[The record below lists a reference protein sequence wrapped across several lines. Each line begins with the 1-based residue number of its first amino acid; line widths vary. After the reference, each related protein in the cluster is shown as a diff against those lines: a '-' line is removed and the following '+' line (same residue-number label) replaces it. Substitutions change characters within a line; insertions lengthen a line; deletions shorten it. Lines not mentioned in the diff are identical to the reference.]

1 VKFRIVAVGK
11 PRAQSLAAA
20 IQDYETR
27 AARYWPLEIR
37 EVREEPARA
46 ATPDVVRERE
56 GERLLAVA
64 GAGALVVACEGD
76 GEARTS
82 AELAAWMTAERER
95 ASRDVAFLIGGAFG
109 LSPAVRAAASQ
120 RLSFS
125 RFTFPHEIAR
135 LLLAEQLYRAGTIVR
150 GEPYHK

>member
-27 AARYWPLEIR
+27 AARYWPLDIR

-46 ATPDVVRERE
+46 ASPDVVRERE
-56 GERLLAVA
+56 GERLLAAA

-76 GEARTS
+76 GESRTS

>member
-1 VKFRIVAVGK
+1 MKFRIVAVGK

-46 ATPDVVRERE
+46 ASPEVVRERE
-56 GERLLAVA
+56 GERLLAAA

-109 LSPAVRAAASQ
+109 LSPAVRTAASQ

>member
-1 VKFRIVAVGK
+1 MKFRIVAVGK
-11 PRAQSLAAA
+11 PRARTLVAA

-37 EVREEPARA
+37 EVREESARGA
-46 ATPDVVRERE
+46 SPELVRERE
-56 GERLLAVA
+56 GERLLEAS
-64 GAGALVVACEGD
+64 GAGALIVACEGE
-76 GEARTS
+76 GESRTS
-82 AELAAWMTAERER
+82 AELAAWMTEERER
-95 ASRDVAFLIGGAFG
+95 ASRDVAFLIGGALG
-109 LSPAVRAAASQ
+109 LSPAVRAASSQ

-125 RFTFPHEIAR
+125 RFTFPHELAR

>member
-1 VKFRIVAVGK
+1 MKFRIVAVGK

-20 IQDYETR
+20 IQDYEMR

-37 EVREEPARA
+37 EVREEPARN
-46 ATPDVVRERE
+46 ATPELVRERE
-56 GERLLAVA
+56 GERLLAAA
-64 GAGALVVACEGD
+64 GAHALIVACEAEG
-76 GEARTS
+76 GARTS
-82 AELAAWMTAERER
+82 AELAAWMHAERER
-95 ASRDVAFLIGGAFG
+95 ALRDVAFVIGGAYG
-109 LSPAVRAAASQ
+109 LSLSVREAAAQ

-125 RFTFPHEIAR
+125 SFTFPHELAR

>member
-1 VKFRIVAVGK
+1 VKFRVVAVGK

-20 IQDYETR
+20 IQDYEAR

-37 EVREEPARA
+37 EVREEPARN
-46 ATPDVVRERE
+46 ATPELVRERE
-56 GERLLAVA
+56 GVRLLAAA
-64 GAGALVVACEGD
+64 GANALIVACEADGD
-76 GEARTS
+76 ARTS
-82 AELAAWMTAERER
+82 AELAAWMHAERER
-95 ASRDVAFLIGGAFG
+95 ALRDVAFVIGGAYG
-109 LSPAVRAAASQ
+109 LSPAVREAAAQ

-125 RFTFPHEIAR
+125 SFTFPHELAR

>member
-11 PRAQSLAAA
+11 PRAQTFAAA
-20 IQDYETR
+20 IQEYETR

-37 EVREEPARA
+37 EVREEPARNA
-46 ATPDVVRERE
+46 APNQVRERE
-56 GERLLAVA
+56 GERLLAAA
-64 GAGALVVACEGD
+64 GANALLVACEDEGV
-76 GEARTS
+76 ERTS
-82 AELAAWMTAERER
+82 AELAAWMLGERER
-95 ASRDVAFLIGGAFG
+95 ALRDVAFIIGGAFG
-109 LSPAVRAAASQ
+109 LSPAVRSAASE

-125 RFTFPHEIAR
+125 RFTLPHELAR

>member
-1 VKFRIVAVGK
+1 MKFRIVAVGK
-11 PRAQSLAAA
+11 PRAQNVAAA

-37 EVREEPARA
+37 EVREESARG
-46 ATPDVVRERE
+46 TSPEQVRERE
-56 GERLLAVA
+56 GERLLAA
-64 GAGALVVACEGD
+64 SGAGALIVACEGD
-76 GEARTS
+76 GDARSS

-95 ASRDVAFLIGGAFG
+95 AARDVAFIIGGALG
-109 LSPAVRAAASQ
+109 LSTAVRAAASQ

>member
-1 VKFRIVAVGK
+1 VKFRVVAVGK

-27 AARYWPLEIR
+27 AARYWPLEFR
-37 EVREEPARA
+37 EVREEPARNA
-46 ATPDVVRERE
+46 SPEQVRERE
-56 GERLLAVA
+56 GERLLAGA
-64 GAGALVVACEGD
+64 GANALVVACDAEGD
-76 GEARTS
+76 TRTS
-82 AELAAWMTAERER
+82 AELAAWMHAERER
-95 ASRDVAFLIGGAFG
+95 AARDVAFVIGGAYG
-109 LSPAVRAAASQ
+109 LSQAVREAATQ

-125 RFTFPHEIAR
+125 RFTFPHELAR